1 MFDSKNFQGIQMLG
15 IINALKTGDP
25 TMDTLIAMFLPF
37 LITKLVSHFAHHRQD
52 EWFSTIVKF
61 FSKRSYSRTI
71 SYTSSNHSNQGDAS
85 KFDDESNNCFLVKAI
100 QLYMH
105 QHCEVDLDDA
115 DLDLTDM
122 ESMAVKD
129 DDDAVQTVMT
139 KRGVYNIN
147 TTSTAKM
154 LERCKIIKKP
164 VQSRWH
170 QVGSFDGHLVHIWV
184 KKTKSDSSNNDQK
197 AQGNGNVANDSPSLS
212 VEVRLKSGGSTS
224 IDRFVE
230 DAYSWF
236 MSELKKLENN
246 DRFFFDL
253 KGFEGRGLIKSPTFG
268 KFKLGDGKTFD
279 SLFSQ
284 QCRSLLTIVDQFES
298 KSGKYAVAGYPHK
311 LGLLLH
317 GLPGTG
323 KTSLIKA
330 LAHYT
335 RRHIV
340 SVPIS
345 RIATNQDLTTLFFN
359 TKYTVPGSP
368 KASQLGPHQVIFVL
382 EDVDATSKVVMRR
395 DSPLREDSFRL
406 PTTGNAAVD
415 LPPIATATSFPSRI
429 APAVANKVGTTSIEE
444 DKDEL
449 NLTGLLNA
457 LDGVVE
463 TPGRIVIMT
472 TNHPEMLDPAL
483 IRPGR
488 MDKQLELGF
497 MVAADVVAMI
507 EHYYQTK
514 LSDRDKERMIFLVN
528 GDEEGES
535 LELIPA
541 QVEQLAMEKDSVGDM
556 MNWLE
561 CKSLEKRQAC
571 SIRTSCS
578 STDLETEGSGCG
590 PDPSESDRQ

>member
-1 MFDSKNFQGIQMLG
+1 MFDSKNFHGIQMLG
-15 IINALKTGDP
+15 IMNALKTGDP

-37 LITKLVSHFAHHRQD
+37 MITKIVNHFTRHRQD
-52 EWFSTIVKF
+52 EWFSTILKF

-71 SYTSSNHSNQGDAS
+71 SYSSNQSNQGDAS
-85 KFDDESNNCFLVKAI
+85 KFDEESNNCFLVKSI

-105 QHCEVDLDDA
+105 QHCELDLDDA

-122 ESMAVKD
+122 ESMVVRD
-129 DDDAVQTVMT
+129 GDAVQMVMT
-139 KRGVYNIN
+139 KRGAATIHN

-154 LERCKIIKKP
+154 LETCKIIKKP
-164 VQSRWH
+164 VQNRWH
-170 QVGSFDGHLVHIWV
+170 QVGSFDGHLVHFWV

-197 AQGNGNVANDSPSLS
+197 AQGSGNVANDSPTQS
-212 VEVRLKSGGSTS
+212 VEVRLKSDGPTS

-253 KGFEGRGLIKSPTFG
+253 KGFEGRGHMQSPTFG

-298 KSGKYAVAGYPHK
+298 KSGKYAVPGYPHK

-335 RRHIV
+335 QRHIV

-395 DSPLREDSFRL
+395 DSPLHDSFV
-406 PTTGNAAVD
+406 PPSSNTSVD
-415 LPPIATATSFPSRI
+415 LPPIAATSFPSRT
-429 APAVANKVGTTSIEE
+429 PAAFTNKAGSIIEE
-444 DKDEL
+444 NKDEL

-514 LSDRDKERMIFLVN
+514 LSDEDKERMLLLVN
-528 GDEEGES
+528 GDKEGEA

-541 QVEQLAMEKDSVGDM
+541 QVEQLAMEKESVGDM
-556 MNWLE
+556 MDWLG

-571 SIRTSCS
+571 SIQSCS
-578 STDLETEGSGCG
+578 STDLETEGSGYG

>member
-1 MFDSKNFQGIQMLG
+1 MLG
-15 IINALKTGDP
+15 IVNALKTGDP
-25 TMDTLIAMFLPF
+25 TIDTFIALFLPF
-37 LITKLVSHFAHHRQD
+37 LITSIVNRFTRHRQG
-52 EWFSTIVKF
+52 EWFSTILRF
-61 FSKRSYSRTI
+61 FSKRSYNRTI
-71 SYTSSNHSNQGDAS
+71 SYSSNQNNVGDVS
-85 KFDDESNNCFLVKAI
+85 QFDDESNNCFLVKAI

-105 QHCEVDLDDA
+105 QHCELDLDDA

-122 ESMAVKD
+122 ESIVVRD
-129 DDDAVQTVMT
+129 DDDAVHTVMT
-139 KRGVYNIN
+139 KRGVATVNNN

-164 VQSRWH
+164 VQGRWH
-170 QVGSFDGHLVHIWV
+170 QVGSFDGHLVYIWI
-184 KKTKSDSSNNDQK
+184 KKTKSDSPNNDQK
-197 AQGNGNVANDSPSLS
+197 APGSGNVVNDSPSQS
-212 VEVRLKSGGSTS
+212 VEVRLKSDGPTS
-224 IDRFVE
+224 VDRFVE

-236 MSELKKLENN
+236 MSEQKKLENN

-253 KGFEGRGLIKSPTFG
+253 KGFEGRGHMKSPAFG

-298 KSGKYAVAGYPHK
+298 KSGKYAVPGYPHK

-335 RRHIV
+335 QRHIV

-395 DSPLREDSFRL
+395 DSPLHDRFM
-406 PTTGNAAVD
+406 PTSNTAVD
-415 LPPIATATSFPSRI
+415 LPPMAGTRTFFPSRT
-429 APAVANKVGTTSIEE
+429 PVTNKVDIIAE

-497 MVAADVVAMI
+497 MVVADVVAMI
-507 EHYYQTK
+507 EHYYQTQV
-514 LSDRDKERMIFLVN
+514 SDEDKERMLLLVN
-528 GDEEGES
+528 GDEEREA

-541 QVEQLAMEKDSVGDM
+541 QVEQLAMEKDSVDDM
-556 MNWLE
+556 MDWLE
-561 CKSLEKRQAC
+561 CKSHEKRQAC
-571 SIRTSCS
+571 SIRSCS
-578 STDLETEGSGCG
+578 STDLETEGSGFS
-590 PDPSESDRQ
+590 PD

>member
-15 IINALKTGDP
+15 IMNALKTGDP

-37 LITKLVSHFAHHRQD
+37 LITKIVSHFAHHRQD

-71 SYTSSNHSNQGDAS
+71 SYTSPNYSNQGDAS

-105 QHCEVDLDDA
+105 QHCEVNLDDA

-122 ESMAVKD
+122 ESTVVRDD
-129 DDDAVQTVMT
+129 DDDAVPVQLVMT
-139 KRGVYNIN
+139 KRGVYNTN
-147 TTSTAKM
+147 TASTAKM
-154 LERCKIIKKP
+154 LETCKIIKKP

-184 KKTKSDSSNNDQK
+184 KKTKSESSNNDQK
-197 AQGNGNVANDSPSLS
+197 AQGSGNVANLS
-212 VEVRLKSGGSTS
+212 VKVRLKSDGPTS

-330 LAHYT
+330 LAHT
-335 RRHIV
+335 IHKDTS
-340 SVPIS
+340 SVFQSQESLRTKIS
-345 RIATNQDLTTLFFN
+345 RLCFSIPSTL
-359 TKYTVPGSP
+359 YLEVP
-368 KASQLGPHQVIFVL
+368 
-382 EDVDATSKVVMRR
+382 
-395 DSPLREDSFRL
+395 
-406 PTTGNAAVD
+406 
-415 LPPIATATSFPSRI
+415 RI
-429 APAVANKVGTTSIEE
+429 LS
-444 DKDEL
+444 L
-449 NLTGLLNA
+449 
-457 LDGVVE
+457 
-463 TPGRIVIMT
+463 
-472 TNHPEMLDPAL
+472 AL
-483 IRPGR
+483 IKSSLSSK
-488 MDKQLELGF
+488 MWTQLP
-497 MVAADVVAMI
+497 
-507 EHYYQTK
+507 K
-514 LSDRDKERMIFLVN
+514 WS
-528 GDEEGES
+528 
-535 LELIPA
+535 
-541 QVEQLAMEKDSVGDM
+541 
-556 MNWLE
+556 
-561 CKSLEKRQAC
+561 
-571 SIRTSCS
+571 
-578 STDLETEGSGCG
+578 
-590 PDPSESDRQ
+590 